1 MAAPKPSAREV
12 SANGVDFTVLEAGS
26 GPLALC
32 LHGFPDSAH
41 SWRHLLPA
49 LAEAGFHAV
58 APFMRGYAPTAV
70 PEDGCFSLGA
80 LVADANALHE
90 ALAADDQAVL
100 IGADWGAEAAYGAA
114 AFAPE
119 RWRRLVTLAIPPL
132 TMDARLFTD
141 FDQLRRFF
149 YMFLFTQPLAEEL
162 VAADEMAFLDRLWED
177 WSPGYGAAEDLAL
190 VKDSLR
196 EQEPTC
202 RPRSAT
208 TAPPSVLRRSPAR
221 TSRRSSERWPRR
233 RRSRPC
239 ICMEPATAA
248 SASISSGTP
257 RRSSRPAHAS
267 RSSRAPGTSSTWR
280 SPTRSMP
287 RSWAGSDISSERGR
301 LPAPVADRRSRAFCR
316 LFRS

>member
-1 MAAPKPSAREV
+1 VAAPEPGSREI
-12 SANGVDFTVLEAGS
+12 SANGVEFTILEAGS

-90 ALAADDQAVL
+90 ALGADEQAVL
-100 IGADWGAEAAYGAA
+100 IGCDWGAEAAYGAA

-132 TMDARLFTD
+132 SMDAKLFTD

-149 YMFLFTQPLAEEL
+149 YMFLFTQPVAEEV
-162 VAADEMAFLDRLWED
+162 VAADEMAFLDRLWEE
-177 WSPGYGAAEDLAL
+177 WSPGYDAGDDLAL
-190 VKDSLR
+190 VKDCLR
-196 EQEPTC
+196 DRANLSAAIGYYRAALGAPAESCSSFEEEQRALAETPPQPTLYLHGDRDGC
-202 RPRSAT
+202 IGVDLVRDAE
-208 TAPPSVLRRSPAR
+208 AQLSPG
-221 TSRRSSERWPRR
+221 SRL
-233 RRSRPC
+233 
-239 ICMEPATAA
+239 
-248 SASISSGTP
+248 SIVEG
-257 RRSSRPAHAS
+257 
-267 RSSRAPGTSSTWR
+267 
-280 SPTRSMP
+280 
-287 RSWAGSDISSERGR
+287 AGHFLHLEKRDEVNAEILGW
-301 LPAPVADRRSRAFCR
+301 L
-316 LFRS
+316 